1 MNARLTLA
9 CLACALAAC
18 PKSELGTKADR
29 AALPV
34 DAGAPM
40 NPEEQRVRAEVTK
53 LSADARSWSHA
64 VDEKLWTH
72 WTTGVP
78 LDLTSLANTKTALLE
93 PKRRAELQ
101 TAIEHGWGNPSQL
114 ERLAA
119 FLDGEAN
126 ALALTEQTDA
136 LTGLE
141 ATLTFSFEG
150 KEVRWRELNR
160 LLANEKS
167 ALKRKA
173 LWAAS
178 LKAAEKLDAALAARD
193 TRRAELLAPKSLLEV
208 DAELRDVDPEQ
219 MRRLAEGVLTLTD
232 RAWRQTL
239 ERLNAT
245 DTRLPMASLTRADLP
260 RLLRVPADVDLAFGK
275 KELAQRAVTT
285 LGAIGLYG
293 KPGLTLDLSEAVKK
307 NPLPLTVTPGGPAD
321 VRTSFRP
328 LGGLRDQQL
337 LLSELGVALALQHVS
352 TGRFEDERLGDTSL
366 AQASAELFASVVME
380 PAWLEAQGLGAPAR
394 TAVIE
399 AASALRLFQ
408 IRRAAAAFLARVDCV
423 EHPAPGARQ
432 RAAQIFTRA
441 LGVAHQEADM
451 VRLRIDT
458 DDALRSASTLRAML
472 SADILRARLQAHAG
486 QSWFTAP
493 TTGQALIELWSLGSS
508 VPLEQRVAPLSEA
521 IVEFMSRTN
530 ELSPAVT
537 PDGGAPGVEWPQP
550 KDAPFSTAR
559 PWPRRRIMLDGGA
572 PFVPDGGPPWV
583 ARPWPHAQRISL
595 DAGLTPSAPGLNDAG
610 TELR

>member
-29 AALPV
+29 EAAPV

-40 NPEEQRVRAEVTK
+40 DPEEQRVRAEVTT

-64 VDEKLWTH
+64 VDEKLWAH

-78 LDLTSLANTKTALLE
+78 LDLTPLASRKTALLE
-93 PKRRAELQ
+93 PRRRADLR
-101 TAIEHGWGNPSQL
+101 TAIERGWGDPSRL
-114 ERLAA
+114 ERLAT
-119 FLDGEAN
+119 FLDSEAN

-167 ALKRKA
+167 AIKRKA

-178 LKAAEKLDAALAARD
+178 LRAAERLDLALAARD
-193 TRRAELLAPKSLLEV
+193 ARRAELLAPKSLLEA
-208 DAELRDVDPEQ
+208 DAELRDVDPQQ

-245 DTRLPMASLTRADLP
+245 DTRLPIASLTRADLP

-293 KPGLTLDLSEAVKK
+293 KPGLTLDLSEAIKK

-337 LLSELGVALALQHVS
+337 LLSELGVALALEHVS
-352 TGRFEDERLGDTSL
+352 TGRFEDERLGDTAL
-366 AQASAELFASVVME
+366 AQASGELFASLVME
-380 PAWLEAQGLGAPAR
+380 PTWLEAQGLGAPAR
-394 TAVIE
+394 AAVVD
-399 AASALRLFQ
+399 AAAALRLFQ
-408 IRRAAAAFLARVDCV
+408 ARRAAAAYLARVDCL
-423 EHPAPGARQ
+423 EHPDVQVRQ
-432 RAAQIFTRA
+432 RAAQLFTRA

-472 SADILRARLQAHAG
+472 SADVLRGRLHAHAG
-486 QSWFTAP
+486 QAWFTTP
-493 TTGQALIELWSLGSS
+493 VTGPALTDLWSPGSS
-508 VPLEQRVAPLSEA
+508 VPLEHRVAMLGDA
-521 IVEFMSRTN
+521 ITAFVTRTN
-530 ELSPAVT
+530 ELTPTGA
-537 PDGGAPGVEWPQP
+537 PDGGWPIAEWAQP
-550 KDAPFSTAR
+550 KEGPFSTAR
-559 PWPRRRIMLDGGA
+559 PWPRRRLMLDGGA
-572 PFVPDGGPPWV
+572 PFVPDAGTSPAWV
-583 ARPWPHAQRISL
+583 PRPWPQPKRLSL
-595 DAGLTPSAPGLNDAG
+595 DGGVPPPSDAG
-610 TELR
+610 KEP